1 MKLFNTYNSRRN
13 QAGYTLLF
21 AVLTAS
27 LVLGV
32 AAFILSV
39 SRAQFILAS
48 AARESTYAIYA
59 ADSGIEC
66 AAAAASISTSSPSG
80 SVTCAGQ
87 SAVLVTFPN
96 LMVAS
101 SATLYNFY
109 TSAPIYLNL
118 GESRCAEI
126 TFVKGFSGAN
136 ATGDLVTQIESRGYN
151 FCLFSNGVAT
161 GPDTANPKI
170 VERAIRLT
178 YLGM

>member
-66 AAAAASISTSSPSG
+66 AAASVASTTAPFTVTCSG
-80 SVTCAGQ
+80 SANTIDITKWSGVN
-87 SAVLVTFPN
+87 SAINGVYL
-96 LMVAS
+96 AK
-101 SATLYNFY
+101 SATFN
-109 TSAPIYLNL
+109 IDL
-118 GESRCAEI
+118 GSSRCAEI
-126 TFVKGFSGAN
+126 TIIKGNSATDGSGDA
-136 ATGDLVTQIESRGYN
+136 VTQIESRGYN
-151 FCLFSNGVAT
+151 FCDLLNK
-161 GPDTANPKI
+161 PDTANPKV

>member
-66 AAAAASISTSSPSG
+66 AAAAAASISTSSPSG

-101 SATLYNFY
+101 VGTLYNFY

-118 GESRCAEI
+118 GESRCAKI
-126 TFVKGFSGAN
+126 TFVKGFSGAG

-151 FCLFSNGVAT
+151 FCDLSNK
-161 GPDTANPKI
+161 PDTANPKV